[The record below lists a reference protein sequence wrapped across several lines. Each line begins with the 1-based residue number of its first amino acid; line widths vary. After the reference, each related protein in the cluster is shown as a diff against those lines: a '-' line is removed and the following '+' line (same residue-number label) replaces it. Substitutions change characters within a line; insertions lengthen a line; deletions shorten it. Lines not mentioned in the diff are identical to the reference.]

1 MVAPNPNAF
10 GPNGPVNIIKSGQ
23 EMEFIFNRTWDLNF
37 SVSPDSHVST
47 VVVDLAKVGTEWIG
61 GYSQQYGGPNNLYVI
76 GNGTFD
82 NTASIVKGLTYIGVN
97 VVGHG
102 TINEYQSHS
111 TGKLEFVKGVGAGQT
126 VTDSGYE
133 LYGGE
138 HGVVQI
144 DQPGLYHAQTDL
156 GFGEII
162 LEGLKATSYSLKPDL
177 LSLYRGNV
185 LIDQMKLAFL
195 ATPVTLE
202 QNDGLSGA
210 PRNFGVSQVGNSVV
224 IHADGSSYKDG
235 GVLLAHHA

>member
-1 MVAPNPNAF
+1 MVAPRPTDFAVT
-10 GPNGPVNIIKSGQ
+10 PVSNGSELTLFV
-23 EMEFIFNRTWDLNF
+23 NRTDNMT
-37 SVSPDSHVST
+37 VDVGNNGIHT
-47 VVVDLAKVGTEWIG
+47 VVVDLTKTSTEWIG
-61 GYSQQYGGPNNLYVI
+61 GFTQAPLTNLYVI
-76 GNGTFD
+76 GSGTFD
-82 NTASIVKGLTYIGVN
+82 NDWPVNSTSKGSTANGTTIIGTK

-102 TINEYQSHS
+102 TINEYQFHS
-111 TGKLEFVKGVGAGQT
+111 SGKLEFMQSVGAGQT

-144 DQPGLYHAQTDL
+144 DQPGQYHAQTDL

-185 LIDQMKLAFL
+185 LVDQLKLAFMS
-195 ATPVTLE
+195 TPVTL
-202 QNDGLSGA
+202 QHDNGSGA
-210 PRNFGVSQVGNSVV
+210 PSNFGVSQVGGSVV